1 MAKKVTAPLCAH
13 CGRPAVLVTGA
24 DVYGPRR
31 PDLADKWL
39 WRCDPCRAWVGCH
52 GTTKRPLG
60 RPGNA
65 ELRKARMIL
74 HERMVDPL
82 WQGAVTSGGYMP
94 EDAKAVAVIRGT
106 ARARVY
112 SFLAWRLGIDRD
124 ECHSAMFDLEM
135 CRRAWVALRGVEYPE
150 IRTWAKARKA
160 ASDSSPSEP
169 MPTSAP

>member
-1 MAKKVTAPLCAH
+1 MAKKVTAPACAH

-24 DVYGPRR
+24 DVYGPHR

-39 WRCDPCRAWVGCH
+39 WKCTPCRAWVGCH
-52 GTTKRPLG
+52 GKTQRALG
-60 RPGNA
+60 IPANY
-65 ELRKARMIL
+65 ELRQARMTL
-74 HERMVDPL
+74 HERRIDPL
-82 WQGAVTSGGYMP
+82 WQGAITSGGYMP

-150 IRTWAKARKA
+150 IRSWAKARKA
-160 ASDSSPSEP
+160 AKDSSQ
-169 MPTSAP
+169 SAPSPTLTP